1 MSPRPK
7 EHGTPEGYEAGCA
20 KHDKCPATPV
30 HGLSCETAYFRFIS
44 EERRYMDAR
53 RRDPRAAAIARRLGL
68 RPTPVTPS
76 PVDAAITIRE
86 ETTTGTRAAG
96 SATTRR
102 APVVPKPAQ
111 PLAERAHD
119 TAPQED
125 AGDPA
130 IETEEPTAPSEPA
143 TKVEAMGHPTHPQRK
158 EAPMPK
164 NTATRAS
171 HAKPTKKKTAA
182 PRKAAHAPEITTDRW
197 THGLTPAQKTRKLR
211 EIRDWCRANGFP
223 SVPVKG
229 RIAQDALAAYAAHS
243 DVEVERAE
251 QVDAPTEDEMTSA
264 SAAVPLAPSNDFTDI
279 LDETRE
285 RISDVEEAAAPV
297 WRDEAFEAAIQA
309 AVEQAPPLS
318 SAIDAHP
325 RPEWGD
331 VPEGRDELLTSREEA
346 RSLAVRLEQE
356 LAKVTEERDAAQRSM
371 VLALIQWA
379 DGQKQLEAARR
390 HVAAATAEVIQARRA
405 NYAHAKLRRAA
416 AAQHRRFLRRS
427 R

>member
-1 MSPRPK
+1 
-7 EHGTPEGYEAGCA
+7 
-20 KHDKCPATPV
+20 
-30 HGLSCETAYFRFIS
+30 
-44 EERRYMDAR
+44 MDAR

-76 PVDAAITIRE
+76 PIDNAITIRE
-86 ETTTGTRAAG
+86 ETTAGTRSAG
-96 SATTRR
+96 TATTRR
-102 APVVPKPAQ
+102 APAVPKPAQ

-119 TAPQED
+119 TTPQED
-125 AGDPA
+125 AGAPA
-130 IETEEPTAPSEPA
+130 IEREAPTAPSEPVA
-143 TKVEAMGHPTHPQRK
+143 KVEAMGHPTHSHRK

-164 NTATRAS
+164 NPAPTTNRS
-171 HAKPTKKKTAA
+171 KPTKKKTTA
-182 PRKAAHAPEITTDRW
+182 PRKAAPAPEITTDQW

-223 SVPVKG
+223 SVPIKG

-243 DVEVERAE
+243 GEGSKEGAKR
-251 QVDAPTEDEMTSA
+251 VDAPIEDQV
-264 SAAVPLAPSNDFTDI
+264 AVAVSPVAQSNEFTDI

-285 RISDVEEAAAPV
+285 RVADIEQSPAPE

-309 AVEQAPPLS
+309 AVEQAPSLS

-331 VPEGRDELLTSREEA
+331 VPEGREELLTSREEA

-390 HVAAATAEVIQARRA
+390 EVAGASAEVMQARRA
-405 NYAHAKLRRAA
+405 NYALAKLRRVHVS
-416 AAQHRRFLRRS
+416 QHRRFLRRS